1 MTVHIYTY
9 PKTSWQG
16 FINFLKEKLDREL
29 TKVETEAAM
38 KAYIVGTTVEK
49 YLEEMK

>member
-16 FINFLKEKLDREL
+16 FINYLKEKLDRPL
-29 TKVETEAAM
+29 TKEDTESAM
-38 KAYIVGTTVEK
+38 KAYIHGITVEK
-49 YLEEMK
+49 YLEEVK

>member
-16 FINFLKEKLDREL
+16 FINFLKEKLDRPL
-29 TKVETEAAM
+29 TKEDTEAAM

-49 YLEEMK
+49 YWEGLK

>member
-1 MTVHIYTY
+1 MIEPIY
-9 PKTSWQG
+9 PNNSWVG
-16 FINFLKEKLDREL
+16 FINFLKENLDRPL
-29 TKVETEAAM
+29 TKEDTESAM